1 LNSTGFFMFHGSI
14 VALVTPMNDH
24 GKIDFEAYQRLI
36 DLHLSSAT
44 NCIVVAGTTGE
55 SASLSQSEF
64 CQLLKLAVEQVDSK
78 IPVLAGT
85 GSPDTARAV
94 SKTRLAAELGADGAL
109 VVTPYYNRPM
119 QSGLLAHYHTLA
131 DETSIPLVIYNV
143 PSRTSVDI
151 MPETVAELA
160 QRDEIVAIKEAVP
173 DPQRISALV
182 SLCGDSLNVLSGDD
196 PSCLESMRLGAK
208 GVVSVAAN
216 VAPERFQA
224 MCRYAGEN
232 HWAAALEIDDTL
244 RHLYGILAL
253 EANPIPVKYALYRL
267 GFCGSGIRLPLLP
280 LSQKYHAQLEQ
291 GLHELG
297 LVRNDWNNKT

>member
-1 LNSTGFFMFHGSI
+1 MLLKAGYLSVIRSASTIAPRLNSTGFFMFHGSI

-119 QSGLLAHYHTLA
+119 QSGLLAHMQGQT
-131 DETSIPLVIYNV
+131 
-143 PSRTSVDI
+143 
-151 MPETVAELA
+151 
-160 QRDEIVAIKEAVP
+160 
-173 DPQRISALV
+173 
-182 SLCGDSLNVLSGDD
+182 
-196 PSCLESMRLGAK
+196 
-208 GVVSVAAN
+208 
-216 VAPERFQA
+216 
-224 MCRYAGEN
+224 
-232 HWAAALEIDDTL
+232 
-244 RHLYGILAL
+244 
-253 EANPIPVKYALYRL
+253 NPFFTGGK
-267 GFCGSGIRLPLLP
+267 
-280 LSQKYHAQLEQ
+280 Q
-291 GLHELG
+291 
-297 LVRNDWNNKT
+297 